1 MVRNSRDD
9 SYYLG
14 SGEGE
19 IREEPRTPPPQP
31 RQPFQSAPPY
41 GRQGSIGLGAT
52 RVAKRGLFA
61 AGSGL
66 GRLGLSLLP
75 PSRPSSGGKSFSPP
89 PDSYP
94 PSNTGYGGGCQPP
107 VPQRQVYYQSRCH
120 SGGELAKGCMVLL
133 LLAGAGIFL
142 LGVVPRDLWWTIPVG
157 IGAALVLA
165 HSQR

>member
-19 IREEPRTPPPQP
+19 IREESRTPPPPQ
-31 RQPFQSAPPY
+31 QFSQAAPPY
-41 GRQGSIGLGAT
+41 GRQGNIGLGAT
-52 RVAKRGLFA
+52 RVAKHGLFA

-75 PSRPSSGGKSFSPP
+75 PSRPSSGDQSFSPP

-94 PSNTGYGGGCQPP
+94 PSNTGHSGGYQPP
-107 VPQRQVYYQSRCH
+107 VPQRQVYYQSRCF